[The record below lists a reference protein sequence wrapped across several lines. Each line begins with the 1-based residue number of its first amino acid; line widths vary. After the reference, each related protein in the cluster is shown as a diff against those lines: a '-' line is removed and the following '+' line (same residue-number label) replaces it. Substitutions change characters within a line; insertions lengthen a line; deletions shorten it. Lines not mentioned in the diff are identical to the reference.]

1 MSIIKLEAE
10 LREMRERVI
19 EMNTSLNKKL
29 DRYEILSS
37 QQKQEIAANPH
48 KFLKKSIELNKKII
62 EKQLA
67 NIRKVYIE
75 QYSCKTETSSFKRRT
90 IW

>member
-37 QQKQEIAANPH
+37 QQKQEIATNPH
-48 KFLKKSIELNKKII
+48 KFLNKSIELNKKIM

-67 NIRKVYIE
+67 NIKKVFY
-75 QYSCKTETSSFKRRT
+75 K
-90 IW
+90 